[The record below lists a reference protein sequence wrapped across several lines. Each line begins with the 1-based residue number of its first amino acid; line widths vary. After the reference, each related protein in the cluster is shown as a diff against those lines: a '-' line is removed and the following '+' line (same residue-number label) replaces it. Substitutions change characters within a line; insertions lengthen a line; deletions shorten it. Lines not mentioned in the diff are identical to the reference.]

1 MTTLPAA
8 LRIVRGAAAFFSV
21 AKWLPR
27 LGVALVLCLL
37 PDQALLQAQQ
47 PAKPPPGEPE
57 VGQEEVAAPGP
68 IRPAHLVLLN
78 GKIWTLA
85 KYIPPPPP
93 ELEEGEEAPPPFKP
107 ELTEDGMWIAE
118 AVAIRGS
125 RIIAVGTTEE
135 IQRMVGENFTR
146 VINLKGRLV
155 LPGFIDNHTHFA
167 QAGRLLLGLNLLEVN
182 EAVEFQRRVREAS
195 QRLPEGAWLTGGDWG
210 AYARWEKDSTGTK
223 QPDAEVSE
231 LSEQS
236 EEEESAPSLPELPD
250 REGGFVGRGADR
262 SKQDAP
268 QQPAAESRRPSA
280 LQPQPEE
287 IPDTP
292 SFAPTKALIDSVTGD
307 RPALISHF
315 DGEFFLANSAALLAA
330 GIDATTPNPEDGYIF
345 RDGNGEPNGLLKGSA
360 AWLVEDVIPPPT
372 VEQRKAE
379 ALRALDEARRYGVTS
394 IHDNVADFE
403 TWELYRE
410 LQKSEELTVRVWAR
424 MRLSAWETV
433 AEIIRSFRLPYRN
446 GGWGDQFV
454 RLGGL
459 KGWVDGIMGN
469 STALFFEPY
478 ENDPD
483 NSGEL
488 RDIMFPDGNLHTL
501 VKGADGAGFAVTI
514 HAIGDRANRIL
525 LDTYEK
531 VIKENPERDRRF
543 RVVHAQVIHP
553 DDFERFGKLKL
564 IAEVQPYHLIDD
576 MRWMDERIG
585 ARTRNAYAFRRL
597 KEAGAL
603 LSFGTDWPGT
613 NASYYPIN
621 PLLGIYAAVTRRTLK
636 GEPLIGWHPE
646 QRISVEEAIR
656 AYTINNAYAAFE
668 ETLKG
673 SIKDGRVADLVVLD
687 RDIVTILPDEI
698 KDTRVD
704 FTIFGGK
711 ILYDRVAEARKA
723 RRKRRT
729 SSGQ

>member
-1 MTTLPAA
+1 M
-8 LRIVRGAAAFFSV
+8 
-21 AKWLPR
+21 
-27 LGVALVLCLL
+27 LCLL
-37 PDQALLQAQQ
+37 PGLAHVQAQQ
-47 PAKPPPGEPE
+47 PAKPPSGEPE
-57 VGQEEVAAPGP
+57 VEQEEVADPGP

-167 QAGRLLLGLNLLEVN
+167 EAGRLLLGLNLLEVN

-195 QRLPEGAWLTGGDWG
+195 KRLPEGAWLTGGDWG
-210 AYARWEKDSTGTK
+210 AYAQWEKGSTGAK
-223 QPDAEVSE
+223 QPEPAAEVSE
-231 LSEQS
+231 LAED
-236 EEEESAPSLPELPD
+236 EEPAPPLPPLPD
-250 REGGFVGRGADR
+250 REGGFIGRGANRD
-262 SKQDAP
+262 KQETP

-287 IPDTP
+287 VPATP

-345 RDGNGEPNGLLKGSA
+345 RDENGEPNGLLKGSA

-394 IHDNVADFE
+394 IHDNVADLE
-403 TWELYRE
+403 TLEMYRA
-410 LQKSEELTVRVWAR
+410 LQKSGELTVRVWAR
-424 MRLSAWETV
+424 MRLSAWEAV
-433 AEIIRSFRLPYRN
+433 AEYIRLFRLPYRN

-478 ENDPD
+478 ENDPG

-488 RDIMFPDGNLHTL
+488 RDIMFPEGNLHTL

-514 HAIGDRANRIL
+514 HAVGDRANRIV

-553 DDFERFGKLKL
+553 DDFARFGKLKL

-585 ARTRNAYAFRRL
+585 ARTGNAYAFRRL

-698 KDTRVD
+698 KDARVD

-723 RRKRRT
+723 RRKRSA